1 VRRGALGDRGERRAD
16 SNLSA
21 CVPCP
26 TVGTTL
32 LTGTNSGV
40 LISALSFLR
49 AIDFEK
55 VGVERD

>member
-1 VRRGALGDRGERRAD
+1 
-16 SNLSA
+16 
-21 CVPCP
+21 VPCP